1 MATIKRIDM
10 VAFAD
15 HTDVAVTDRGV
26 FTVKKTRGTD
36 IYGMWKATKAYEI
49 EVGPDDMKELYK
61 DPRFYSISTD
71 NFIDLCKK
79 NGLLP
84 DNKRYFIRKS
94 DWSTSFAV
102 RDRGF
107 RNLEGEGPYYQPTTK
122 LVVFSIDDFVKCPQT
137 KKELQILEKV
147 NNRKAIQKLNMLVV
161 KDNLLKI
168 LNDKG
173 YDCICYDAEMSTIEY
188 KSKKG
193 YNALVKD
200 ALEYYLNNIVLKE
213 LGCKL
218 TIPKVAANHAYGQG
232 DPLCYIGDI
241 KITEGE

>member
-49 EVGPDDMKELYK
+49 EVGPDDMKELCK
-61 DPRFYSISTD
+61 DPHFYSISTD

-94 DWSTSFAV
+94 DWAMTFAA

-107 RNLEGEGPYYQPTTK
+107 RHIEGEGPYYQPTTK

-137 KKELQILEKV
+137 KKELPEPFLIYFSQSFCMGIF
-147 NNRKAIQKLNMLVV
+147 I
-161 KDNLLKI
+161 I
-168 LNDKG
+168 LNL
-173 YDCICYDAEMSTIEY
+173 ILFSE
-188 KSKKG
+188 SK
-193 YNALVKD
+193 LS
-200 ALEYYLNNIVLKE
+200 NNLIV
-213 LGCKL
+213 
-218 TIPKVAANHAYGQG
+218 
-232 DPLCYIGDI
+232 
-241 KITEGE
+241 